1 MGKQLI
7 AVALIGFFFNV
18 MMCSPLVANA
28 SSEEN
33 EWHTNYVYELEE
45 IPLSEVSD
53 SYIQSV
59 HISHEAAD
67 RKNIL
72 SYDVSSDGSIIVTL
86 KENTIHV
93 YNSDLSLRYRID
105 TTYNATI
112 IGFWQEDEVI
122 VKFNRGNT
130 ALGLDEYGSIVSA
143 YYFEYSVN
151 NAIVEARLEKEREE
165 SIGDYTYCLEKKT
178 MLTRMDSQGD
188 EEVVYKNNHA
198 ARNVLL
204 FLLSV
209 VTFLSIMAIII
220 VVKVILPTKRRL
232 KNMN

>member
-1 MGKQLI
+1 MLA
-7 AVALIGFFFNV
+7 AVLIGFFFNV
-18 MMCSPLVANA
+18 VMCSPLVANA
-28 SSEEN
+28 ASEET
-33 EWHTNYVYELEE
+33 EWHTNYDYELEE
-45 IPLSEVSD
+45 IPFSEVSD

-67 RKNIL
+67 HKNIL
-72 SYDVSSDGSIIVTL
+72 SYDISSDGSIIVTL
-86 KENTIHV
+86 KEHTIHV

-112 IGFWQEDEVI
+112 IGFWQEDEVV

-178 MLTRMDSQGD
+178 MLTRLDSQGN
-188 EEVVYKNNHA
+188 EEVVYKNEHA
-198 ARNVLL
+198 ARNALLVLL
-204 FLLSV
+204 IV
-209 VTFLSIMAIII
+209 VAFLSIMAIVI
-220 VVKVILPTKRRL
+220 VVKVILPTKIFI
-232 KNMN
+232 K

>member
-151 NAIVEARLEKEREE
+151 NAIIDKNVTTLN
-165 SIGDYTYCLEKKT
+165 
-178 MLTRMDSQGD
+178 
-188 EEVVYKNNHA
+188 KNNKTFRA
-198 ARNVLL
+198 A
-204 FLLSV
+204 
-209 VTFLSIMAIII
+209 
-220 VVKVILPTKRRL
+220 
-232 KNMN
+232 

>member
-1 MGKQLI
+1 
-7 AVALIGFFFNV
+7 

-28 SSEEN
+28 SSEED

-45 IPLSEVSD
+45 ISLSEVSD
-53 SYIQSV
+53 SYIQSM
-59 HISHEAAD
+59 HISHEATD

-130 ALGLDEYGSIVSA
+130 ALGLDEYG
-143 YYFEYSVN
+143 
-151 NAIVEARLEKEREE
+151 
-165 SIGDYTYCLEKKT
+165 
-178 MLTRMDSQGD
+178 Q
-188 EEVVYKNNHA
+188 
-198 ARNVLL
+198 L
-204 FLLSV
+204 FLHIILNIR
-209 VTFLSIMAIII
+209 SIMPLSKHDLRKKEKSPLVTIPIA
-220 VVKVILPTKRRL
+220 
-232 KNMN
+232 

>member
-1 MGKQLI
+1 
-7 AVALIGFFFNV
+7 

-28 SSEEN
+28 SSEED

-45 IPLSEVSD
+45 ISLSEVSD
-53 SYIQSV
+53 SYIQSM
-59 HISHEAAD
+59 HISHEATD

-151 NAIVEARLEKEREE
+151 NAIVEARLEKERE
-165 SIGDYTYCLEKKT
+165 SPL
-178 MLTRMDSQGD
+178 
-188 EEVVYKNNHA
+188 
-198 ARNVLL
+198 
-204 FLLSV
+204 
-209 VTFLSIMAIII
+209 VTIPIA
-220 VVKVILPTKRRL
+220 
-232 KNMN
+232 